1 MGQAASLID
10 VRLNGI
16 GWSVCQASRRSQI
29 SRDRI
34 ARWRNG
40 VAEPPQSFMEW
51 LDALHALHQR
61 YATPLSRNVPLSS
74 NRSPMNAYAVS
85 RALITLGWSER
96 RLAEHL
102 GYHRT
107 ELRRLLEGG
116 GKLGARPSRWLEM
129 LENGHRDLPRP
140 VISPMSRRPDMNTG
154 LTMETVR

>member
-34 ARWRNG
+34 ARWRHG
-40 VAEPPQSFMEW
+40 IGEPPQSFMDW
-51 LDALHALHQR
+51 LDALHALHRR
-61 YATPLSRNVPLSS
+61 YATPLSCDVPIAG
-74 NRSPMNAYAVS
+74 NRAPMDAYAVG
-85 RALITLGWSER
+85 RALMIIGWSER

-107 ELRRLLEGG
+107 ELRRLLESGDR
-116 GKLGARPSRWLEM
+116 LGARSSRWLEM

-140 VISPMSRRPDMNTG
+140 VVSPISICRPLAER
-154 LTMETVR
+154 LTMETIR